1 MWPIWAELMPNLWL
15 WIKVMLTV
23 IKQFQSTVVSRCFRL
38 LLDVSVTTS
47 DAVCCYLNV
56 YITTSGV
63 VCCCSTSSS
72 QRQMPFAIAWTS
84 TSQRQVSLAA
94 ARTSTSQRQSPF
106 VAAQRLRRDDVRCRF
121 HSGQITIVC
130 VMVLMD
136 VKRLYNRYQLTF
148 FGQPLDWLLH
158 THMMQSSRGIGILQC
173 LHVSMGWTQCFSL
186 TDYSYLPNK
195 TYLIE
200 LITSCFHIIT
210 VVHP

>member
-121 HSGQITIVC
+121 RSGQITIVC

-148 FGQPLDWLLH
+148 FGQPFGLAATCTYMHDAEALVFSNASTSPWAER
-158 THMMQSSRGIGILQC
+158 S
-173 LHVSMGWTQCFSL
+173 VSHSQTIAIC
-186 TDYSYLPNK
+186 PIK
-195 TYLIE
+195 
-200 LITSCFHIIT
+200 HI
-210 VVHP
+210 